1 MDEQH
6 VEPAQESALPA
17 PSSRLGS
24 VVGFVRHH
32 PKTSLVVGA
41 GLSFFAGMELLAA
54 AMLGGAV
61 TLVFRRGGNGVK
73 EGP

>member
-6 VEPAQESALPA
+6 VEPAQESAPPA
-17 PSSRLGS
+17 PTTRVGR

-41 GLSFFAGMELLAA
+41 GLSFMAGMELLAA

-61 TLVFRRGGNGVK
+61 TLAFRSGNGVK
-73 EGP
+73 DDGR